1 VAVDSFSRFVMA
13 KAIKSTKAEETAQF
27 ILEIGATF
35 GLPSSIRSDNAR
47 APFLNELMTALLR
60 LVNVDRKA
68 AIAYLPRSNGI
79 VERWIGELTK
89 HLKYLVVGAG
99 LKERWSDYLPL
110 AVRILNATRTAGIG
124 CAPAETGFG
133 GRVHLNREL
142 LPTGSRPY

>member
-1 VAVDSFSRFVMA
+1 
-13 KAIKSTKAEETAQF
+13 
-27 ILEIGATF
+27 LH
-35 GLPSSIRSDNAR
+35 
-47 APFLNELMTALLR
+47 
-60 LVNVDRKA
+60 
-68 AIAYLPRSNGI
+68 YLPRSNGI

-133 GRVHLNREL
+133 GRVHLKPRTAPYRITTILDKTRRFEVKAYIDH
-142 LPTGSRPY
+142 LPQA